1 MKTVVSDVEGLVAE
15 LLARKPCRIGVD
27 GIDGVGKSETSA
39 VVACKLGL
47 PVIGLDDYVQKNRGG
62 YVSYIDYSAVAER
75 IAESYGANFVIEGVC
90 LLEVMERLGV
100 RLDCLIYI
108 KRIGAGLWADE
119 DECEFP
125 NGIEE
130 AIRQS
135 RRNTELMLEFEAR
148 QKGEL
153 YTPGAADEPG
163 LGEEIMRY
171 HAKHRPHAVADI
183 TLCRYAG

>member
-1 MKTVVSDVEGLVAE
+1 MKTEVADAE
-15 LLARKPCRIGVD
+15 ALIAALRAHKPCRIGID
-27 GIDGVGKSETSA
+27 GIDGVGKSEISA
-39 VVACKLGL
+39 IVASELGI
-47 PVIGLDDYVQKNRGG
+47 PVIGLDDYVEKNRGG
-62 YVSYIDYSAVAER
+62 YVPYIDYAAVTTLVADSPSF
-75 IAESYGANFVIEGVC
+75 IIEGVC
-90 LLEVMERLGV
+90 LLEVLERLGV

-108 KRIGAGLWADE
+108 KRMSSGIWADE

-148 QKGEL
+148 QEGRP
-153 YTPGAADEPG
+153 YTPDATDEPG

-171 HAKHRPHAVADI
+171 HAKHSPHASADI
-183 TLCRYAG
+183 TYCKHVG